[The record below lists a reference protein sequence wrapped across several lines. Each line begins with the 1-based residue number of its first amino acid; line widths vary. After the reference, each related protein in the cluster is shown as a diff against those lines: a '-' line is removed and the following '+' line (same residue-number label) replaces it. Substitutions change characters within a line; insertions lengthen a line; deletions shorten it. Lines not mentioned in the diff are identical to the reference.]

1 MRREDIADIAAFVM
15 VAEEG
20 SFTRAATRLGLSQ
33 PALSQIVRRLEERL
47 GVRLLARTTRS
58 VAATPAGERL
68 AQRFAPILRELDEGV
83 AELSAFRDR
92 PSGHIRITAVEHA
105 ARTILGPALARFL
118 PAFPDVSVEVVV
130 DYGLVDVVADR
141 FDAGVRLG
149 EQVEKDM
156 IAARITGKVKTAFPD
171 RSGEGHLAVSEGDA
185 NIVLVGDTDLFADR
199 MWVQVQPFFGQRV
212 LNPFANNGDF
222 VINAVDNLV
231 GASDLIKVRTRP
243 SSARPFD
250 TVEALKRAAD
260 DQFRS
265 KEQELQRELAETERN
280 LTELQ
285 STRSDAGSNLLT
297 DEQGA
302 ELERFQAEKL
312 RIRKELRQV
321 RHQLDADIESLGARL
336 KFLNIVAM
344 PLLLTLFAAGFAWM
358 RARRRKEA
366 RA

>member
-83 AELSAFRDR
+83 AELRAFRDR

-156 IAARITGKVKTAFPD
+156 IAARIGPD
-171 RSGEGHLAVSEGDA
+171 IPMAIVAAPGHFAEHPAPREPEDLAGHRCINLRLPGSGTLNAWRLLRKGREA
-185 NIVLVGDTDLFADR
+185 R
-199 MWVQVQPFFGQRV
+199 VQVEGPLTFNTIELILDAALAGLGLAYLPRDQLEPHLRAGRLVQV
-212 LNPFANNGDF
+212 LERWTPPLPGYHLYYPNRRHNSPAFRLF
-222 VINAVDNLV
+222 
-231 GASDLIKVRTRP
+231 
-243 SSARPFD
+243 
-250 TVEALKRAAD
+250 VEAL
-260 DQFRS
+260 
-265 KEQELQRELAETERN
+265 
-280 LTELQ
+280 
-285 STRSDAGSNLLT
+285 
-297 DEQGA
+297 
-302 ELERFQAEKL
+302 
-312 RIRKELRQV
+312 
-321 RHQLDADIESLGARL
+321 RHQSRNSATA
-336 KFLNIVAM
+336 
-344 PLLLTLFAAGFAWM
+344 
-358 RARRRKEA
+358 
-366 RA
+366 

>member
-1 MRREDIADIAAFVM
+1 MSFELSRRQNADLYGPTTGDA
-15 VAEEG
+15 
-20 SFTRAATRLGLSQ
+20 
-33 PALSQIVRRLEERL
+33 
-47 GVRLLARTTRS
+47 VRL
-58 VAATPAGERL
+58 
-68 AQRFAPILRELDEGV
+68 
-83 AELSAFRDR
+83 
-92 PSGHIRITAVEHA
+92 
-105 ARTILGPALARFL
+105 
-118 PAFPDVSVEVVV
+118 
-130 DYGLVDVVADR
+130 
-141 FDAGVRLG
+141 
-149 EQVEKDM
+149 
-156 IAARITGKVKTAFPD
+156 
-171 RSGEGHLAVSEGDA
+171 
-185 NIVLVGDTDLFADR
+185 GDTDLFADR